1 MIIFQNIIW
10 SAEKALF
17 LADFL
22 CHPICCDGFDDV
34 TITSYLVKSTWS
46 IFAKEKSNENR
57 NSRKNQP
64 MKLLYWGL
72 SYTSLVQCG
81 IILQHL
87 LR

>member
-34 TITSYLVKSTWS
+34 TITSIWLKYVVY
-46 IFAKEKSNENR
+46 FCQ
-57 NSRKNQP
+57 RKI
-64 MKLLYWGL
+64 K
-72 SYTSLVQCG
+72 
-81 IILQHL
+81 
-87 LR
+87 